1 MSWFTNIFLKT
12 EKRSSLE
19 NPSTNLVEWLS
30 SGIRNKSGADVTSS
44 TADSISAAWRSVAVI
59 SGDIASFPVGVYEK
73 TDNGKRLL
81 KDHPISKLLKSP
93 SNLYTGFIFREQLA
107 ANLAKQGN
115 GIAIIKRD
123 GMGKALALELPTK
136 AIKPI
141 IFKGQLLY
149 EMEGVEVPFFSDDVI
164 HVVGFGDNP
173 IWGKNV
179 IAVHAE
185 NLGISLAAT
194 DYAATY
200 FGNGG
205 HVGGV
210 LMSERQLTAEQKRD
224 IAGDWKRK
232 YGGDNKNS
240 TAVLDLGF
248 KYQPIGSKPSESQL
262 LEARRFQVEEIAR
275 IFGVPLH
282 LLFQLDRATFNNIE
296 VMNAVFVQHTL
307 TMYLERI
314 EAELDKKLL
323 SEKERETLEIRF
335 DMNSLMRG
343 DMGARAAYFNSL
355 FQIAAISPNEIRKAE
370 GLPTYEGGD
379 AYYRPL
385 NMEDVTKINN
395 TTNEGE

>member
-1 MSWFTNIFLKT
+1 MGWFKKIFTKT

-19 NPSTNLVEWLS
+19 NPSTNLVEWLNN
-30 SGIRNKSGADVTSS
+30 GTVNKSGANVNNE
-44 TADSISAAWRSVAVI
+44 TADSISAAWRSVGVI
-59 SGDIASFPVGVYEK
+59 SGQIASFPIGVYET
-73 TDNGKRLL
+73 TDNGKQLL
-81 KDHPISKLLKSP
+81 KNHPITKLLKSP
-93 SNLYTGFIFREQLA
+93 SNLYTGFTFREQLS

-115 GIAIIKRD
+115 GIALIKRD
-123 GMGKALALELPTK
+123 AMGKALKLELPTK
-136 AIKPI
+136 AITPI
-141 IFKGQLLY
+141 IFQGNLLY
-149 EMEGVEVPFFSDDVI
+149 KLEGEELPYFSDDVI
-164 HVVGFGDNP
+164 HVVGFGDSP

-179 IAVHAE
+179 IQVHAE
-185 NLGISLAAT
+185 NLGISLAST

-205 HVGGV
+205 HIAGV
-210 LMSERQLTAEQKRD
+210 LMSEKMLTPEQKNS

-232 YGGDNKNS
+232 YGGDNKNA

-262 LEARRFQVEEIAR
+262 LEARGFQVEEIAR

-282 LLFQLDRATFNNIE
+282 LLFKLDRATFNNIE

-314 EAELDKKLL
+314 EAELDRKLL
-323 SEKERETLEIRF
+323 TEKERETLEIRF

-343 DMGARAAYFNSL
+343 DMSARAAYFNSL
-355 FQIAAISPNEIRKAE
+355 FQIAAMSPNEIRKAE
-370 GLPTYEGGD
+370 GLPTYDGGD

-385 NMEDVTKINN
+385 NMEDVTKIKD
-395 TTNEGE
+395 TTDEE